1 MPAGPLSFA
10 SRWRTSTARPAC
22 KAEARNGAAAQHAM
36 SRKRGACC
44 LPDPTATWGRHRP
57 RRVRRPRKPRARCD
71 AVGCRTTKESKC
83 TPTTTPLGES
93 ACVPMDDANS
103 TARSVKVSVVF
114 SANCRI
120 RALSILRHG
129 ATPCCTRS
137 TTRSAAMS
145 AKSASIRARSV
156 LAVGVRDAGLC
167 GCLFLPRVPERAS
180 TSVSL
185 RNHLPEK
192 IDGLFLDRRRPP
204 ARLCLG
210 QSQSA
215 PMSIYRNM
223 LGIRASS
230 PHPDYRVT
238 QTTE

>member
-1 MPAGPLSFA
+1 LEDVDGPTCVQGRGSN
-10 SRWRTSTARPAC
+10 WRSGTARDVSQTWCMLPARSHC
-22 KAEARNGAAAQHAM
+22 NDGPPQAA
-36 SRKRGACC
+36 
-44 LPDPTATWGRHRP
+44 P
-57 RRVRRPRKPRARCD
+57 RADTPQAARARCD

-103 TARSVKVSVVF
+103 TARSVNVRVVF

-137 TTRSAAMS
+137 RARSSGAVNAQY
-145 AKSASIRARSV
+145 APIRAISV

-167 GCLFLPRVPERAS
+167 GCLFLPRVPESAS
-180 TSVSL
+180 ASVSL

-215 PMSIYRNM
+215 PCQPI
-223 LGIRASS
+223 GIC
-230 PHPDYRVT
+230 
-238 QTTE
+238 

>member
-1 MPAGPLSFA
+1 
-10 SRWRTSTARPAC
+10 
-22 KAEARNGAAAQHAM
+22 M

-44 LPDPTATWGRHRP
+44 LPDPTAKWGRHRP
-57 RRVRRPRKPRARCD
+57 RRVRIRRKPRARCD

-83 TPTTTPLGES
+83 TPTTTPLGKS

-103 TARSVKVSVVF
+103 TARSVNVRVVF

-120 RALSILRHG
+120 RALSISRHG

-137 TTRSAAMS
+137 RTRSAAMS
-145 AKSASIRARSV
+145 AKSASIRARSA

-167 GCLFLPRVPERAS
+167 GCLFLPRVPVRAS
-180 TSVSL
+180 ASVRL

-215 PMSIYRNM
+215 PCQSI
-223 LGIRASS
+223 GIC
-230 PHPDYRVT
+230 
-238 QTTE
+238 